1 MTAEQKRA
9 RQELIAFD
17 ECGKQ
22 EAGLATANDNFASPR
37 RRLAACQKQRRTQ
50 RFSPSLPLAPVQAH
64 PCTDAAC
71 NCELNHLELF
81 YIFHLGSPSQ
91 SVNYKKRH
99 QPKALAKVADDK
111 QARLEAKRVETAAEA
126 ELLQSL
132 RADQK
137 AQDTA
142 PPPSLASSA
151 MDLLAF
157 AQKLSPSRPRRR
169 RRMPTSMS
177 SIGSREDPIELDSDM
192 SDWSGASVVRA
203 GARDRAPDRDRT
215 SWLIDRDRT
224 SSRGDGSA
232 PGTRAACAGGRDT
245 ATTVHAGRVRRAG
258 WVTTVY

>member
-1 MTAEQKRA
+1 MHPQAEPRAAPAAAAAAAAAVPPKQKRAQPNAWMTAEQKRA

-192 SDWSGASVVRA
+192 SDW
-203 GARDRAPDRDRT
+203 
-215 SWLIDRDRT
+215 
-224 SSRGDGSA
+224 
-232 PGTRAACAGGRDT
+232 
-245 ATTVHAGRVRRAG
+245 
-258 WVTTVY
+258 

>member
-132 RADQK
+132 RADQQ
-137 AQDTA
+137 AEDTA
-142 PPPSLASSA
+142 PSPSLASSA
-151 MDLLAF
+151 MDLLGLQEANIF
-157 AQKLSPSRPRRR
+157 DGQKLSPSRPGRR

-192 SDWSGASVVRA
+192 SDW
-203 GARDRAPDRDRT
+203 
-215 SWLIDRDRT
+215 
-224 SSRGDGSA
+224 
-232 PGTRAACAGGRDT
+232 
-245 ATTVHAGRVRRAG
+245 
-258 WVTTVY
+258 

>member
-1 MTAEQKRA
+1 M
-9 RQELIAFD
+9 
-17 ECGKQ
+17 
-22 EAGLATANDNFASPR
+22 
-37 RRLAACQKQRRTQ
+37 
-50 RFSPSLPLAPVQAH
+50 
-64 PCTDAAC
+64 
-71 NCELNHLELF
+71 
-81 YIFHLGSPSQ
+81 
-91 SVNYKKRH
+91 
-99 QPKALAKVADDK
+99 ADDK

-192 SDWSGASVVRA
+192 SDW
-203 GARDRAPDRDRT
+203 
-215 SWLIDRDRT
+215 
-224 SSRGDGSA
+224 
-232 PGTRAACAGGRDT
+232 
-245 ATTVHAGRVRRAG
+245 
-258 WVTTVY
+258 

>member
-99 QPKALAKVADDK
+99 QPKALAKVADD
-111 QARLEAKRVETAAEA
+111 RRD
-126 ELLQSL
+126 S
-132 RADQK
+132 RR
-137 AQDTA
+137 
-142 PPPSLASSA
+142 SASRR
-151 MDLLAF
+151 
-157 AQKLSPSRPRRR
+157 RPRRSCSRACVQTR
-169 RRMPTSMS
+169 RRRTQPHPPA
-177 SIGSREDPIELDSDM
+177 SRRLRWICWRLLRSCPRRVP
-192 SDWSGASVVRA
+192 AA
-203 GARDRAPDRDRT
+203 A
-215 SWLIDRDRT
+215 
-224 SSRGDGSA
+224 
-232 PGTRAACAGGRDT
+232 AAC
-245 ATTVHAGRVRRAG
+245 RRR
-258 WVTTVY
+258 

>member
-111 QARLEAKRVETAAEA
+111 QARLVAKRVETAAEA

-132 RADQK
+132 RADQQ
-137 AQDTA
+137 AEDTA
-142 PPPSLASSA
+142 PSPSLASSA
-151 MDLLAF
+151 MDLLGLQEANIF
-157 AQKLSPSRPRRR
+157 DGQKLSPSRPGRR

-192 SDWSGASVVRA
+192 SDW
-203 GARDRAPDRDRT
+203 
-215 SWLIDRDRT
+215 
-224 SSRGDGSA
+224 
-232 PGTRAACAGGRDT
+232 
-245 ATTVHAGRVRRAG
+245 
-258 WVTTVY
+258 